1 MITRGLRRRVHRRRS
16 AQSVAV
22 SLTSRFFVK
31 NLVRAWAVRPDL
43 AWPFASVDRFAALV
57 PYDGTVEVR
66 RIRLGRCVAE
76 RIQTTG
82 ASTQRA
88 ILYLHGGA
96 FFTCGLNTHRSLAA
110 RLSREANACV
120 LNIDYRM
127 LPSHRMSDAIDDA
140 LSGFRWLLR
149 RGYEPE
155 QIVVAGDS
163 AGGYLA
169 FMTVLAAQHSEKVR
183 PAGIAV
189 ISPFTD
195 ANPAT
200 KLCHRNASR
209 CAMFPGGA
217 LSVFTRYL
225 LRARAASPVDAD
237 LSSLPPVT
245 IHVSSDELL
254 LPDAEIMA
262 QRLDAAGVRC
272 DLHLWDGQI
281 HDFPLA
287 ADVLPEGRRAIRYI
301 GEFVKEVTEDLSG
314 PDLTAA

>member
-1 MITRGLRRRVHRRRS
+1 MVTRGLRRRVHRRRS
-16 AQSVAV
+16 TQSVAV

-31 NLVRAWAVRPDL
+31 NVVRAWAIRPDL
-43 AWPFASVDRFAALV
+43 AWPFASVDRFAGLV
-57 PYDGTVEVR
+57 PYGGSAEVLR
-66 RIRLGRCVAE
+66 ARLSHCVAE
-76 RIQTTG
+76 RIQAARTS
-82 ASTQRA
+82 AQQA

-96 FFTCGLNTHRSLAA
+96 FLTCGLNTHRSLAA
-110 RLSREANACV
+110 RLSRAANACV
-120 LNIDYRM
+120 LNVGYRM
-127 LPSHRMSDAIDDA
+127 LPSHRMSDAIEDA
-140 LSGFRWLLR
+140 LSGLRWLLR
-149 RGYEPE
+149 HGYSPE

-169 FMTVLAAQHSEKVR
+169 FMTVLAAQHSEKVK

-195 ANPAT
+195 ANPAA
-200 KLCHRNASR
+200 KLRHRNADR
-209 CAMFPGGA
+209 CAMFPCGA
-217 LSVFTRYL
+217 LSVFSRYL

-245 IHVSSDELL
+245 IHASSDELL

-262 QRLDAAGVRC
+262 QRLDTAGVRC

-301 GEFVKEVTEDLSG
+301 GEFVQQVTEDQSP

>member
-1 MITRGLRRRVHRRRS
+1 MVTGGLRRRIHRRHS

-22 SLTSRFFVK
+22 SLASRFVVK
-31 NLVRAWAVRPDL
+31 NL
-43 AWPFASVDRFAALV
+43 ASVDRFAGLV
-57 PYDGTVEVR
+57 PYGQSVYVQRLD
-66 RIRLGRCVAE
+66 LGRCVAE
-76 RIQTTG
+76 RVQATESS
-82 ASTQRA
+82 AQRA

-96 FFTCGLNTHRSLAA
+96 FFTCGLNTHRSLVS
-110 RLSREANACV
+110 RLSRAANACV

-127 LPSHRMSDAIDDA
+127 LPSHRMSEAIDDA
-140 LSGFRWLLR
+140 LSGLHWLIR
-149 RGYEPE
+149 DGYAPE
-155 QIVVAGDS
+155 QIAIAGDS

-169 FMTVLAAQHSEKVR
+169 FMTALASLRSNLMR

-195 ANPAT
+195 ADPAA
-200 KLCHRNASR
+200 KLRHRNAHR
-209 CAMFPGGA
+209 CAMFPGEA

-225 LRARAASPVDAD
+225 LRARATSPLDAD

-245 IHVSSDELL
+245 IHASSDELL
-254 LPDAEIMA
+254 LPDAETMA

-301 GEFVKEVTEDLSG
+301 GEFIQEVTEEQTD
-314 PDLTAA
+314 PDVTAA